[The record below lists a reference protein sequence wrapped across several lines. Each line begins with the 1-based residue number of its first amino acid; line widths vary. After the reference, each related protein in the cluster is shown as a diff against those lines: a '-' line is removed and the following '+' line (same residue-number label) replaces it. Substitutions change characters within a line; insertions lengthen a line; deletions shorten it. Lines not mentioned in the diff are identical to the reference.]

1 MANDYTVGR
10 GKVYFDKFDVDGAL
24 TGERYIG
31 NTPSLSENSSY
42 QMLDHYNSDEGVREK
57 DDSVQLQND
66 RNLTI
71 ACDNVVM
78 ENVALMFGTD
88 VVEETATSASG
99 QNETFTITLDRF
111 YQLGTSV
118 APDGVGN
125 VSNVVVT
132 DDTGLH
138 AYGSYT
144 FDANPTA
151 AELITINGQT
161 ITFRASAPA
170 IHEVLIGANLL
181 ITVQNVIAEITAY
194 PDIYDVRASGEE
206 NVISLQAIVNG
217 TAGNSITITETTTAT
232 VTVSGATLTGGS
244 SAGVVSAANYE
255 VDLVN
260 GRIHFLSDAPDIATG
275 DVIEIDYD
283 RGVST
288 RSTVIDGQTQIE
300 GALRYIA
307 NNPKGTNKNR
317 YYPRVKLTPSG
328 EYALKGE
335 TWQTMTFNAEVL
347 KPVDG
352 VTNRAYVR
360 QAS

>member
-78 ENVALMFGTD
+78 ENVAIMFGTD

-111 YQLGTSV
+111 YQLGTGV

-138 AYGSYT
+138 AYGSAT
-144 FDANPTA
+144 FSANPA
-151 AELITINGQT
+151 AADTITINGQL
-161 ITFRASAPA
+161 ITFRASAPGL
-170 IHEVLIGANLL
+170 HEVLIGDNLL
-181 ITVQNVIAEITAY
+181 ITAQSLITEVNAY
-194 PDIYDVRASGEE
+194 PDVYDVTAAGTE
-206 NVISLQAIVNG
+206 NVVSFHAIVNG
-217 TAGNSITITETTTAT
+217 TAGNSITLAEASTAL
-232 VTVSGATLTGGS
+232 TVSGANLSGGAA
-244 SAGVVSAANYE
+244 AGVVSTANYE

-275 DVIEIDYD
+275 DIVEIDYD
-283 RGVST
+283 RGVSI